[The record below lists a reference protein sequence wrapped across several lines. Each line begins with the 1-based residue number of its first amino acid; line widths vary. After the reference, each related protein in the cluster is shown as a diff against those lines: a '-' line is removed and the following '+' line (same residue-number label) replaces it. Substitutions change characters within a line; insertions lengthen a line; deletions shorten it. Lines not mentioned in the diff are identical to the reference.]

1 MSGRAFAPAPSMFA
15 HVWPTLA
22 FVGSKAIQEMV
33 PLLSPR
39 GVSCSVQMVV
49 LVAVVPTVVLARRP
63 EAVPART
70 MFEFEGATP
79 MAVMEPVVIA
89 VEPATKPLPLARLQ
103 EVAPLPVRHM
113 ERPAIQRRFGSFGS
127 ITKVVM
133 KGNASPLMP
142 EMRVAKLRPPFVD
155 FRRERFVVSR

>member
-1 MSGRAFAPAPSMFA
+1 
-15 HVWPTLA
+15 
-22 FVGSKAIQEMV
+22 MV

-39 GVSCSVQMVV
+39 GVSCSVQTVV
-49 LVAVVPTVVLARRP
+49 LVAVVPMVVLARRP

-70 MFEFEGATP
+70 MFGFEGATP

-89 VEPATKPLPLARLQ
+89 DEPATKPLPLARVQ

-113 ERPAIQRRFGSFGS
+113 ERPAIQRRFELVGS

-133 KGNASPLMP
+133 KGNVSPLMP
-142 EMRVAKLRPPFVD
+142 VVTCAELKPPFVD
-155 FRRERFVVSR
+155 LRIVSPVVSQ